1 MCQKHRLPRKLGR
14 SPNCTRVKNLN
25 YGGGLEHV
33 NETMR

>member
-14 SPNCTRVKNLN
+14 SPNCMRVKNLN

-33 NETMR
+33 DETMR